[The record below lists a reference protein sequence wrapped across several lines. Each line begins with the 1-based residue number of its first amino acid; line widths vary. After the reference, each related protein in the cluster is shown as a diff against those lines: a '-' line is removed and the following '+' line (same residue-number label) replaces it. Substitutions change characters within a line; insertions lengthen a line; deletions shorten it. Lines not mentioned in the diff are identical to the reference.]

1 LLSFVTRNESRLLL
15 LTREM
20 DSGMSDTGEPAAVL
34 LRRMLLVGGGGSG
47 LHDHVSFTLP
57 IEKNGTI

>member
-1 LLSFVTRNESRLLL
+1 
-15 LTREM
+15 M